1 MVVEPVLVQGGVK
14 KKVKTQK
21 VPSSSPVLNPEKE
34 STMPFYPG
42 EVNPSPAVM
51 QPVGHLGQPVMFPGY
66 PPAGFLP
73 PLFPPWSHAVPPRPN
88 LYPDVSMSAGVGQD
102 GQPFG
107 QPGAGVVNAG
117 SQSPVVPPGDLCVGK
132 VNQGGA
138 TGVMSVNMREDRA
151 DNNLKPEKEG
161 VHLVV
166 PSGAVNVTTREE
178 RVGVNSEVNLGV
190 PSGADSNPELEK
202 GGINQVAPS
211 GAANVTTREERVDSN
226 PELEKAEIIPEAVY
240 ENIAEATGSAE
251 QVSGDQG
258 DPVKQNAV
266 LDKYDDCT
274 PKQSYRK
281 TPFPPPSSSVPGGS
295 SPAFEVRLS

>member
-1 MVVEPVLVQGGVK
+1 MNVTTREERVGVNSE
-14 KKVKTQK
+14 VNLG
-21 VPSSSPVLNPEKE
+21 VPSGVL
-34 STMPFYPG
+34 
-42 EVNPSPAVM
+42 
-51 QPVGHLGQPVMFPGY
+51 
-66 PPAGFLP
+66 
-73 PLFPPWSHAVPPRPN
+73 
-88 LYPDVSMSAGVGQD
+88 
-102 GQPFG
+102 
-107 QPGAGVVNAG
+107 
-117 SQSPVVPPGDLCVGK
+117 
-132 VNQGGA
+132 
-138 TGVMSVNMREDRA
+138 SVNTREERA

-178 RVGVNSEVNLGV
+178 R
-190 PSGADSNPELEK
+190 ADSNPE
-202 GGINQVAPS
+202 P
-211 GAANVTTREERVDSN
+211 
-226 PELEKAEIIPEAVY
+226 EKAEIIPEAVY

-295 SPAFEVRLS
+295 SPAFEVRLSLKLLISKRMQVLIFLFKMCDGSF

>member
-138 TGVMSVNMREDRA
+138 TGVMSVNMREDQA

-190 PSGADSNPELEK
+190 PSGVLSVNTREERADSNPE
-202 GGINQVAPS
+202 P
-211 GAANVTTREERVDSN
+211 
-226 PELEKAEIIPEAVY
+226 EKAEIIPEAVY
-240 ENIAEATGSAE
+240 ENIEEATGSAE

-258 DPVKQNAV
+258 DPVKQNVV

-295 SPAFEVRLS
+295 SPAFEVRLERKIVNFKENGSLNLLI